1 MLVRQLFY
9 LLRLTRTAQK
19 DEGKINGRLA
29 QLDPFLPWK
38 EDHIFL
44 SRKEARSSI
53 IFGFVSISSSLLQK
67 ERRIPPFFAESSG
80 HHLLLRGFTAAEGEV
95 GHFEFQ
101 KRGGGETAGHQVA
114 IEERDKLNAG
124 DPHKLFWIGREWPA
138 QAQGATRANKS
149 LLLLLYLQS
158 LTEFPP
164 RDRSA
169 PDPSLDLGVSLS
181 SDTFALL
188 LLRLLSWDFSD
199 VQRRRLCTE
208 SHRINSPQNK

>member
-1 MLVRQLFY
+1 MGPNRARKRGREGRACRANDDDNDGVLVGRKGGGRSRNNLGQSKHLLVRRKKWYKMLVRQLFY

-53 IFGFVSISSSLLQK
+53 IFGFVSTSSSLLQK
-67 ERRIPPFFAESSG
+67 ERGRRIPPFFAESSG

-101 KRGGGETAGHQVA
+101 KRGGGESAGHQVA
-114 IEERDKLNAG
+114 IEE
-124 DPHKLFWIGREWPA
+124 
-138 QAQGATRANKS
+138 
-149 LLLLLYLQS
+149 
-158 LTEFPP
+158 
-164 RDRSA
+164 
-169 PDPSLDLGVSLS
+169 
-181 SDTFALL
+181 
-188 LLRLLSWDFSD
+188 
-199 VQRRRLCTE
+199 
-208 SHRINSPQNK
+208 